1 MRHRPIAVLVTDPLH
16 PVAAETL
23 ASLLHDHPGEFEFHG
38 LVQECPAVTGR
49 GFVHHWP
56 CPPVTDAA
64 FPDRLL
70 EVVERSGTR
79 IVLPWTD
86 LDALV
91 LSAMRDRL
99 AAAGA
104 HVVTPGPEI
113 TRLCDDKL
121 AAHCALI
128 DAGLPSV
135 ESVRIDSLED
145 LTSAADYLG
154 YPGRRLRL
162 KPRSGAGGRG
172 QWRLAEALDE
182 DHGDPP
188 TLPLDALALAFRRS
202 GSRLHHL
209 LQPEIAGPDVHV
221 DFIAHHGELLGYVAR
236 IPESR
241 VAGINASGTVG
252 VDLPAVRD
260 LVARLVET
268 LRWSSLGNAQLLLED
283 GARPLF
289 YELNP
294 RASASLGTCAQAGVD
309 LLYAA
314 LVYTLDGPSTVR
326 LEDPRPHYF
335 RRTWLTE
342 TAPAVAA

>member
-1 MRHRPIAVLVTDPLH
+1 MRHQPIGVLVTDPLH

-23 ASLLHDHPGEFEFHG
+23 AALLDDHPGEFEFHG
-38 LVQECPAVTGR
+38 LVEECPDVTGR
-49 GFVHHWP
+49 GFVRHWP
-56 CPPVTDAA
+56 CPPATDAEFA
-64 FPDRLL
+64 DRLL
-70 EVVERSGTR
+70 EVVERSGAR

-86 LDALV
+86 VDALV
-91 LSAMRDRL
+91 LSGMRDRL

-104 HVVTPGPEI
+104 RVVTPGAEI
-113 TRLCDDKL
+113 SRLCDDKL
-121 AAHCALI
+121 AAHCALT

-135 ESVRIDSLED
+135 ESLPIDRLED

-154 YPGRRLRL
+154 YPARRLRL

-172 QWRLAEALDE
+172 QWRLGEVLD
-182 DHGDPP
+182 DNHGGPP

-202 GSRLHHL
+202 GSHLHHL
-209 LQPEIAGPDVHV
+209 LQPEIIGPDVHV
-221 DFIAHHGELLGYVAR
+221 DFMAHDGELLGYVAR
-236 IPESR
+236 IPDSW
-241 VAGINASGTVG
+241 VGGINASGAVG
-252 VDLPAVRD
+252 LDVPVVRE
-260 LVARLVET
+260 LVARLVKT

-314 LVYTLDGPSTVR
+314 LLYTLDGPSMVR
-326 LEDPRPHYF
+326 LPDPRPHYF

-342 TAPAVAA
+342 TAAAVAA